1 MKIKEVI
8 NVLEEWAPLAYA
20 EGFDNVGLLVGDSQ
34 EECCGVLVT
43 LDTLEAVV
51 DEAIEKK
58 MNLIVSFHP
67 IIFSGLKK
75 LNPKTYVERTII
87 KAIKNNISI
96 YSIHTAL
103 DNHKLGVSNQLAKRL
118 GLINN
123 QILITKKDTLKK
135 LTTYVPKENATE
147 LLEKLYEAGAE
158 TNGNYDH
165 SNFKTE
171 GQGSFRGN
179 KDSKPNRGEILKHN
193 KVKEVQLNLIFQ
205 KHLHQ
210 KVLQALF
217 KNHPYE
223 EVAFEVN
230 SLENTNQDIGMGTI
244 GTLENSMEENSF
256 LELLK
261 EKLGLSMIRHS
272 DFLNKKISKVAVL
285 AGSGSFAINEARQQ
299 KADAFVTA
307 DLKYHD
313 FFRSEKQL
321 LLVDVGH
328 YESEQFTK
336 NLIVDYLNEKLPN
349 FAIDLSLTKSNPVNY
364 K

>member
-1 MKIKEVI
+1 MKIQEVI
-8 NVLEEWAPLAYA
+8 NILEKWAPLVYA
-20 EGFDNVGLLVGDSQ
+20 EDFDNVGLLVGDAQQ
-34 EECCGVLVT
+34 ECSGILVT
-43 LDTLEAVV
+43 LDTMEAVIE
-51 DEAIEKK
+51 EAIYKE

-67 IIFSGLKK
+67 IIFSELKK
-75 LNPKTYVERTII
+75 LNQKNQVERTVI

-103 DNHKLGVSNQLAKRL
+103 DNHKQGVSNELAERL

-123 QILITKKDTLKK
+123 QILIPKKDTLKK
-135 LTTYVPKENATE
+135 LTTYIPEENASE
-147 LLEKLYEAGAE
+147 LLEKLYKVGAGAI
-158 TNGNYDH
+158 GNYNH
-165 SNFKTE
+165 CSFNTK
-171 GQGSFRGN
+171 GQGSFISN
-179 KDSKPNRGEILKHN
+179 EDSKPNIGEILNENH
-193 KVKEVQLNLIFQ
+193 VKEVQININFK
-205 KHLHQ
+205 KHIHHE
-210 KVLQALF
+210 VLKTLF

-223 EVAFEVN
+223 EVAFEVS
-230 SLENTNQDIGMGTI
+230 SLENINQDIGMGTI
-244 GTLENSMEENSF
+244 GVLKRPMDENSF

-261 EKLGLSMIRHS
+261 EKLGLSFLRHS
-272 DFLNKKISKVAVL
+272 DLSNKKIFKVAVL
-285 AGSGSFAINEARQQ
+285 GGSGSFGINEARKQ

-313 FFRSEKQL
+313 FFRSEKQI

-336 NLIVDYLNEKLPN
+336 NLIVDYLNEKIPN

>member
-8 NVLEEWAPLAYA
+8 NIIEEWAPLAYA
-20 EGFDNVGLLVGDSQ
+20 EDFDNVGLLVGDAQQ
-34 EECCGVLVT
+34 ECSGVLVT

-51 DEAIEKK
+51 EEAVQKK

-67 IIFSGLKK
+67 IIYSGLKK
-75 LNPKTYVERTII
+75 LTPKTYVERTVI
-87 KAIKNNISI
+87 KAIKNDISI
-96 YSIHTAL
+96 YSIHTTL
-103 DNHKLGVSNQLAKRL
+103 DNHKQGVSNQLAKRL

-123 QILITKKDTLKK
+123 QILIPKKDNLKK
-135 LTTYVPKENATE
+135 LTTYVPEENATE
-147 LLEKLYEAGAE
+147 LLDKLYTAGAVAI
-158 TNGNYDH
+158 GNYDH
-165 SNFKTE
+165 YSFNTG

-179 KDSKPNRGEILKHN
+179 KDSKSNRGEILKNN

-217 KNHPYE
+217 ENHPSE

-244 GTLENSMEENSF
+244 GMLENPLDENSF
-256 LELLK
+256 LDLLK
-261 EKLGLSMIRHS
+261 EKLGLSMLRHS
-272 DFLNKKISKVAVL
+272 DLLNKKISKVAVL
-285 AGSGSFAINEARQQ
+285 GGSGSFGINEARQQ
-299 KADAFVTA
+299 KADAYVTA

-336 NLIVDYLNEKLPN
+336 NLIVDCLNEKLPN
-349 FAIDLSLTKSNPVNY
+349 FAVDLSLTKSNPVNY

>member
-1 MKIKEVI
+1 MKIQEVI

-20 EGFDNVGLLVGDSQ
+20 EDFDNVGLLVGDAQKDCS
-34 EECCGVLVT
+34 GVLIT
-43 LDTLEAVV
+43 LDTLEAVIE
-51 DEAIEKK
+51 EAIQKK

-87 KAIKNNISI
+87 KAIKNEISI

-103 DNHKLGVSNQLAKRL
+103 DNQKHGVSNELAKRL

-123 QILITKKDTLKK
+123 RILIPKKDTLKK
-135 LTTYVPKENATE
+135 LTTYVPEENAFE
-147 LLEKLYEAGAE
+147 LLEKLYETGAGVI
-158 TNGNYDH
+158 GNYDH
-165 SNFKTE
+165 CSFKNK
-171 GQGSFRGN
+171 GQRSFRKN
-179 KDSKPNRGEILKHN
+179 EDSKPKIEEILNDNHE
-193 KVKEVQLNLIFQ
+193 KEVQLNIVFK
-205 KHLHQ
+205 KHIHQ
-210 KVLQALF
+210 KVLQVLF

-230 SLENTNQDIGMGTI
+230 SLENINQDIGMGTI
-244 GTLENSMEENSF
+244 GVLENPMDENSF

-261 EKLGLSMIRHS
+261 VKLGLSMLRHS
-272 DFLNKKISKVAVL
+272 DLLNKKISKVAVL
-285 AGSGSFAINEARQQ
+285 AGSGSFGINEARQQ

-313 FFRSEKQL
+313 FFRSEKQM

-336 NLIVDYLNEKLPN
+336 NLIVDYLNEKMPN